1 MRVLVLGKGI
11 SGEGV
16 HHFLDHM
23 DIPHDYLNTNEVID
37 YDYDLVIKSPGIPN
51 YHQCVKGFTKSRVIS
66 DVELIGMFLNREFI
80 AVTGT
85 NGKTTT
91 VSLINKI
98 LNTKYR
104 SVACGNNGL
113 AIGDAVMTSYEKYV
127 LELSSFQL
135 DGIRGFHPNIA
146 VILNMN
152 PAHLDYH
159 QSLDNYY
166 KAKMKMLVNQ
176 RPEEYVIFNGD
187 CQNTRQYLVGN
198 GKKISFGKN
207 EGNDY
212 RYSKGI
218 LYHGKKRI
226 LRIKE
231 DHLLYDKLAAAIVGL
246 IYKVRKRK
254 IKKILK
260 EFKGLNNRLEK
271 IKPNVYND
279 AKSTNP
285 YSTIN
290 ALRQF
295 SGNIVLLCGGID
307 RGEDLSC
314 LRDDLHR
321 LKRVYSYGQTGKKIE
336 EFMMNNNVWADSSVD
351 IYEALAKVKLDAD
364 DILLFSPM
372 MASWDQFKDYNE
384 RGQVFKEFVSKN
396 M

>member
-16 HHFLDHM
+16 HNFLKHM
-23 DIPHDYLNTNEVID
+23 DIPHDYYNTDEVMD

-91 VSLINKI
+91 VNLINQI
-98 LNTKYR
+98 LSTKYH

-113 AIGDAVMTSYEKYV
+113 AIGNAVMMSYEKYV

-212 RYSKGI
+212 RYYKGA
-218 LYHGKKRI
+218 LYHGKKKI
-226 LRIKE
+226 IRIKE

-246 IYKVRKRK
+246 IYKVKKRK
-254 IKKILK
+254 IKMIIKN
-260 EFKGLNNRLEK
+260 FKGLNNRLEK
-271 IKPNVYND
+271 IKPNIYND

-295 SGNIVLLCGGID
+295 SGNIVLLCGGFD

-314 LRDDLHR
+314 LRDDLYR

-336 EFMMNNNVWADSSVD
+336 DFMMNNNVWADSSKD
-351 IYEALAKVKLDAD
+351 IYEALAKIKLGVN

-384 RGQVFKEFVSKN
+384 RGQVFKEFIAKN